1 MEAVMKRKTIQR
13 STVACGETWAPCPG
27 RDTKGWLLLE
37 SYIAALKVKEK
48 TFLTDDTYLMDGV
61 VIELERFF

>member
-1 MEAVMKRKTIQR
+1 MKLGLL
-13 STVACGETWAPCPG
+13 ALEGM
-27 RDTKGWLLLE
+27 LLE